1 MRSHTFLRTAAV
13 SPSAARPRL
22 RLRRRA
28 LAAALSVAV
37 ALSVA
42 AAPGAPAA
50 APPAAAPPSAAGPA
64 GGAAKPAIDPAAAA
78 ILDAHVAATGGA
90 AARARV
96 RTSVSR
102 GQLSIPA
109 QGVAFDLT
117 ITSARP
123 ASIRVRLESAA
134 LGTIESGA
142 DGAAAWQLSTMG
154 GPRLLAG
161 AELEQALE
169 DARFDRFGSWRE
181 AFATVSL
188 AGADT
193 LDGRPCDKIAAT
205 TPRGKALTFWF
216 DRATHLLAAT
226 EMTAETAMGKVPLR
240 TFHEDYRPVGAL
252 QEAFR
257 LRIVAA
263 GQERLTTL
271 TGIEHNVELAADA
284 FTPPPEIRQLQIAP
298 TTGGA
303 ATADP
308 AGGGPAGGRP
318 AGGGG

>member
-1 MRSHTFLRTAAV
+1 MNPHAVLRTAVVFPTTAL
-13 SPSAARPRL
+13 SGR

-28 LAAALSVAV
+28 LATVLSMTAALTAF
-37 ALSVA
+37 
-42 AAPGAPAA
+42 AA
-50 APPAAAPPSAAGPA
+50 APPAGGSPPTASPA
-64 GGAAKPAIDPAAAA
+64 GAATEPVVDPAAAA
-78 ILDAHVAATGGA
+78 ILDAYVAATGGT

-109 QGVAFDLT
+109 QGVSFDLT

-134 LGTIESGA
+134 FGTIDSGT
-142 DGAAAWQLSTMG
+142 DGGAAWQLSTMG

-161 AELEQALE
+161 PELEQALE

-193 LDGRPCDKIAAT
+193 LDGRPCDKVAAA

-216 DRATHLLAAT
+216 DRVTHLLAAAET
-226 EMTAETAMGKVPLR
+226 TAETAMGKVPLR
-240 TFHEDYRPVGAL
+240 TYHEDYRPVGGL
-252 QEAFR
+252 KEAFR

-263 GQERLTTL
+263 GQERLTTM
-271 TGIEHNVELAADA
+271 TSIEHNVELPADA
-284 FTPPPEIRQLQIAP
+284 FTPPPEIRQLLAAP
-298 TTGGA
+298 AAGA
-303 ATADP
+303 PAAAGSAGDSPAD
-308 AGGGPAGGRP
+308 GRP
-318 AGGGG
+318 AGRGR